1 MESIKSN
8 KYSIITKLS
17 ICLFAV
23 VLSLFVCSIPAFACT
38 GVYIGSQV
46 SDDGT
51 TIIARSN
58 DTTPTIKPA
67 FIKIFGGS
75 DGICPSEIKASNG
88 FNCPLPKTLH
98 RTLVTPSS
106 KSTDVISS
114 KAAIND
120 CGVSCSA
127 TVTGYSSDESLKY
140 NDYVEDGLN
149 EGSIPLLVGVS
160 CSTAREGIQ
169 LLADT
174 IDEKGSAEDNILMI
188 SDQNEAWY
196 MEIYGGHQYCA
207 VKAPD
212 DCVALIGNEFMIE
225 TINENSNDVIYSKDL
240 FNLPKEKG
248 FASYSDNGK
257 MNIFDTYVGKNNFK
271 DTAHMRTWRGHQI
284 LSPSTIGSYSATT
297 KYPLFYKP
305 DKKISVEDVMDI
317 YRDRYDGTEFDI
329 NVNGKNSYRSISEES
344 SQTTQILQTFKDVP
358 KNYALVDW
366 IAFSNAEDN
375 VFVPFSNFQSKFE
388 EPYTYSA
395 TDYYNVDDKACYTAF
410 KQLNVLSVQNRE
422 KLGSGVRSYWNK
434 AENYSN
440 YSVHQLM
447 EKLKNSSNVQEE
459 INDFYSAL
467 QNQLYFDALRMFE
480 ETNWHLMSIE
490 KTYTSKSGLS
500 KIPNYVPYVDVALL
514 ANIFGWKIET
524 NKLQNH
530 SPENS
535 EFDGKITR
543 DPNQNDTD
551 DTEGYIKFSK
561 DNNTIEVHTNNGR
574 RNSSGYISVNGKSEK
589 YDAKLYDG
597 KIYATLPIVDVIQN
611 LYNDDPALINAKMIS
626 SNNSLNNS
634 IFNQFINVPLWIVVL
649 IVLLILAV
657 VVIYFIYAK
666 KMKSRK

>member
-1 MESIKSN
+1 MKTINSKTN
-8 KYSIITKLS
+8 LIITKLL
-17 ICLFAV
+17 ICLLAAF
-23 VLSLFVCSIPAFACT
+23 LSLFVCAIPAFACT

-46 SDDGT
+46 SEDGT
-51 TIIARSN
+51 TMIARSN

-67 FIKIFGGS
+67 FVKIFGGS
-75 DGICPSEIKASNG
+75 DGICPSEIISSNG
-88 FNCPLPKTLH
+88 FNCSLPKTLF

-114 KAAIND
+114 KAAINE

-127 TVTGYSSDESLKY
+127 TVTGYCSDESLKY
-140 NDYVEDGLN
+140 NDFVKDGLN

-160 CSTAREGIQ
+160 CATAREGIE
-169 LLADT
+169 LLAKT

-188 SDQNEAWY
+188 SDQDEAWY

-207 VKAPD
+207 VKAPE

-225 TINENSNDVIYSKDL
+225 TIDENSNDVIFSKDL

-248 FASYSDNGK
+248 FALYSDDGK
-257 MNIFDTYVGKNNFK
+257 MNIFNTYVGKDNFK

-329 NVNGKNSYRSISEES
+329 NVNGKYSYWSISEEF

-358 KNYALVDW
+358 KNFALVDW
-366 IAFSNAEDN
+366 IAFSNAENN

-388 EPYTYSA
+388 DAYTYSA
-395 TDYYNVDDKACYTAF
+395 TDYYNVDEKACYTAF
-410 KQLNVLSVQNRE
+410 KQLNVLGAQNRE
-422 KLGSGVRSYWNK
+422 KLGNGIRSYWNIIEK
-434 AENYSN
+434 YSN

-447 EKLKNSSNVQEE
+447 DKLKNSSNAQAE
-459 INDFYSAL
+459 INEFYPAL
-467 QNQLYFDALRMFE
+467 QNQLYYDALRMFE

-500 KIPNYVPYVDVALL
+500 KILNYVPYVDVALL
-514 ANIFGWKIET
+514 ANIFGWKIED

-530 SPENS
+530 SPEHS

-574 RNSSGYISVNGKSEK
+574 RNSSGYISVNGESKK
-589 YDAKLYDG
+589 FDAKLYDG
-597 KIYATLPIVDVIQN
+597 KIYATLPIIDVVQN
-611 LYNDDPALINAKMIS
+611 LNNDEGPSLINAKIIS
-626 SNNSLNNS
+626 ANNSLNNS

-649 IVLLILAV
+649 IVLLILVA
-657 VVIYFIYAK
+657 VVIYFIYARK
-666 KMKSRK
+666 KKSK